1 MEPIVQSLRSSFNSG
16 VTKSLKW
23 RIKNLNSLL
32 RLIEENTE
40 GKFYIYNHDCELKPI
55 SRMIFKRTMCRDKKR
70 LKQAFAGDN
79 FYGDWNH

>member
-32 RLIEENTE
+32 KLIEENTE
-40 GKFYIYNHDCELKPI
+40 GKFHIPNHDYDLKFI
-55 SRMIFKRTMCRDKKR
+55 KKFITRMIFFKNYVLRQKKI
-70 LKQAFAGDN
+70 
-79 FYGDWNH
+79 